1 MSVVAKVLTHTVLV
15 VLGVL
20 VGLAGALFQAAWLP
34 AGLLLAL
41 LATAS
46 LFYGGL
52 RAVGGQAG
60 VLSSGAGWLA
70 AVVATG
76 FGRGEGDKLL
86 WGGMAD
92 LVFVL
97 GGMALAVMCATL
109 SVLPQQQGP
118 RRPVDG
124 GPART

>member
-1 MSVVAKVLTHTVLV
+1 MNAAVKAVVHAVLA

-20 VGLAGALFQAAWLP
+20 VGLAGALVQAAWLP
-34 AGLLLAL
+34 GGLLLAL

-52 RAVGGQAG
+52 RAAGGQSG
-60 VLSSGAGWLA
+60 VVSSGAGWLA
-70 AVVATG
+70 AVVAVG
-76 FGRGEGDKLL
+76 FGRGEGDKVL
-86 WGGMAD
+86 WGGLAD

-109 SVLPQQQGP
+109 SVLPQQRRRTGP
-118 RRPVDG
+118 LDG
-124 GPART
+124 GHART

>member
-1 MSVVAKVLTHTVLV
+1 MSTVVKVLTHAVLV

-34 AGLLLAL
+34 AGLLLAM
-41 LATAS
+41 LATAA

-70 AVVATG
+70 AVVAIG
-76 FGRGEGDKLL
+76 FGRGEGDKVL
-86 WGGMAD
+86 WGGMTD

-97 GGMALAVMCATL
+97 GGMAIAVMCATL
-109 SVLPQQQGP
+109 SLLPQQHGRGGP
-118 RRPVDG
+118 LDG
-124 GPART
+124 GRART